1 MQARLREQERLE
13 YHVSSPTRIYS
24 SRPETPPP
32 RVLTG
37 AKVMVDGAESSE
49 GTSNSS
55 ESAPVLQKE
64 GRGVEHGGAP
74 KSTHTHTLLQVAD
87 LKQYALIL
95 TSMREFV
102 LFAIP
107 KRGSLEQAVVEIL

>member
-1 MQARLREQERLE
+1 M
-13 YHVSSPTRIYS
+13 
-24 SRPETPPP
+24 
-32 RVLTG
+32 LTG

-55 ESAPVLQKE
+55 KSAPVLQKE
-64 GRGVEHGGAP
+64 VRGVAAEHPRANTH
-74 KSTHTHTLLQVAD
+74 THTHTLLPVAD

-107 KRGSLEQAVVEIL
+107 NRGSLEQALVEIL